1 MNQVLRMLSLRNL
14 PPPVP
19 LSRVPCWCQVIAGA
33 GRISLFRA
41 GPPLPCLPVCP
52 VCPAPLST
60 SDTFDKL
67 LRRSCPQGERDIY
80 LFKKEFKIVKG
91 KDLIY
96 NFVIIPGRI
105 FFYE

>member
-41 GPPLPCLPVCP
+41 GPAPALSALSALSALLLCPLLTLLINCSADPALRVNGIYICLKRN
-52 VCPAPLST
+52 L
-60 SDTFDKL
+60 KL
-67 LRRSCPQGERDIY
+67 
-80 LFKKEFKIVKG
+80 
-91 KDLIY
+91 
-96 NFVIIPGRI
+96 
-105 FFYE
+105 